1 MDIMG
6 LMKKAGAMQAKMAE
20 MQAEL
25 DNVTVEGL
33 SGGGLVKVTLTA
45 KGALQ
50 GLSIDPSL
58 LKEDE
63 KEILEDL
70 IVAAHADAQTQGGK
84 PARREDEGHDSGP
97 RPAARHETAFLRLCH
112 PRGRGSRALGQS
124 QSLDG
129 RLKTPFWFAPSALR
143 ARF

>member
-25 DNVTVEGL
+25 DNLTVDGA

-50 GLSIDPSL
+50 SVVIDPSL
-58 LKEDE
+58 LKADE

-70 IVAAHADAQTQGGK
+70 IVAAHAE
-84 PARREDEGHDSGP
+84 ARKKSEVLIE
-97 RPAARHETAFLRLCH
+97 EKMKEVTAGMPMPPGMKL
-112 PRGRGSRALGQS
+112 
-124 QSLDG
+124 
-129 RLKTPFWFAPSALR
+129 PF
-143 ARF
+143 

>member
-25 DNVTVEGL
+25 DTVTVEGL
-33 SGGGLVKVTLTA
+33 SGGGMVKIVLTA

-50 GLSIDPSL
+50 GLTIDPSL
-58 LKEDE
+58 LKADE

-70 IVAAHADAQTQGGK
+70 IVAAHADA
-84 PARREDEGHDSGP
+84 RRKAEGVLEERMKGL
-97 RPAARHETAFLRLCH
+97 TAGLEL
-112 PRGRGSRALGQS
+112 PPGMKL
-124 QSLDG
+124 
-129 RLKTPFWFAPSALR
+129 PF
-143 ARF
+143 

>member
-25 DNVTVEGL
+25 DNVTVEGFA
-33 SGGGLVKVTLTA
+33 GGGLVKVTMTA

-50 GLSIDPSL
+50 GLAIDPSL

-70 IVAAHADAQTQGGK
+70 VVAAHADA
-84 PARREDEGHDSGP
+84 RRKAESLLEEKMK
-97 RPAARHETAFLRLCH
+97 AMTA
-112 PRGRGSRALGQS
+112 GLG
-124 QSLDG
+124 LPPG
-129 RLKTPFWFAPSALR
+129 MKLPF
-143 ARF
+143 

>member
-45 KGALQ
+45 KGSLQ

-70 IVAAHADAQTQGGK
+70 IVAAHADAKRKAESLLEEKMKAMTAGLGL
-84 PARREDEGHDSGP
+84 PAGMK
-97 RPAARHETAFLRLCH
+97 L
-112 PRGRGSRALGQS
+112 
-124 QSLDG
+124 
-129 RLKTPFWFAPSALR
+129 PF
-143 ARF
+143 

>member
-25 DNVTVEGL
+25 DNITVEGVA
-33 SGGGLVKVTLTA
+33 GGGLVKVTLTA

-50 GLSIDPSL
+50 GLSLDPSL
-58 LKEDE
+58 LKAEE

-70 IVAAHADAQTQGGK
+70 IVAAHADA
-84 PARREDEGHDSGP
+84 RRKAEGLLEEKMKSM
-97 RPAARHETAFLRLCH
+97 TA
-112 PRGRGSRALGQS
+112 GLG
-124 QSLDG
+124 LPPG
-129 RLKTPFWFAPSALR
+129 MKLPF
-143 ARF
+143 

>member
-25 DNVTVEGL
+25 DTVTVEGL
-33 SGGGLVKVTLTA
+33 AGGGMVKIILTA

-50 GLSIDPSL
+50 GLTIDPSL
-58 LKEDE
+58 LKADE

-70 IVAAHADAQTQGGK
+70 IVAAHADARRKAEGVMEEKMKGLTAGLEL
-84 PARREDEGHDSGP
+84 PAGMK
-97 RPAARHETAFLRLCH
+97 L
-112 PRGRGSRALGQS
+112 
-124 QSLDG
+124 
-129 RLKTPFWFAPSALR
+129 PF
-143 ARF
+143 

>member
-25 DNVTVEGL
+25 ENLTVEGA

-45 KGALQ
+45 KGGLKS
-50 GLSIDPSL
+50 LSIDPSL
-58 LKEDE
+58 LKADE

-70 IVAAHADAQTQGGK
+70 IVAAHAE
-84 PARREDEGHDSGP
+84 ARKKGDVLIEEKMKDV
-97 RPAARHETAFLRLCH
+97 TAGIPMPPGMKL
-112 PRGRGSRALGQS
+112 
-124 QSLDG
+124 
-129 RLKTPFWFAPSALR
+129 PF
-143 ARF
+143 

>member
-25 DNVTVEGL
+25 DNVTVEGF
-33 SGGGLVKVTLTA
+33 SGGGLVKITLTA

-50 GLSIDPSL
+50 GLVIDPSL

-63 KEILEDL
+63 KEVLEDL
-70 IVAAHADAQTQGGK
+70 IVAAHADA
-84 PARREDEGHDSGP
+84 RRKAEGLLEEKMKGL
-97 RPAARHETAFLRLCH
+97 TAGLQL
-112 PRGRGSRALGQS
+112 PPGMKL
-124 QSLDG
+124 
-129 RLKTPFWFAPSALR
+129 PF
-143 ARF
+143 

>member
-25 DNVTVEGL
+25 DNVTVEGF

-50 GLSIDPSL
+50 GLTIDPSL
-58 LKEDE
+58 IKEDE

-70 IVAAHADAQTQGGK
+70 VVAAHADA
-84 PARREDEGHDSGP
+84 RRKAEAVLEEKMKDM
-97 RPAARHETAFLRLCH
+97 TAGLQL
-112 PRGRGSRALGQS
+112 PPGMKL
-124 QSLDG
+124 
-129 RLKTPFWFAPSALR
+129 PF
-143 ARF
+143 